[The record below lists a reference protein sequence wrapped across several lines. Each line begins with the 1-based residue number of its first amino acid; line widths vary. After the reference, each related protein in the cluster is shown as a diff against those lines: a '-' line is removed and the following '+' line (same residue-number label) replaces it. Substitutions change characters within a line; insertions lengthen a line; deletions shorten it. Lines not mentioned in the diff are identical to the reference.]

1 MTQFTSFFII
11 IALVLYIIVLKRQLA
26 RANQK
31 MAVQPGKK
39 LDQEVAAMLQQ
50 GEKTVRAVKY
60 VRDQTGLG
68 FFEAAGCKH
77 AILPLFFFGTS
88 LAFHN

>member
-11 IALVLYIIVLKRQLA
+11 IALILYIIVLKRRLA

-31 MAVQPGKK
+31 MAVQPDKK
-39 LDQEVAAMLQQ
+39 LDQEVAAMLQR
-50 GEKTVRAVKY
+50 GKKTVRAIKY

-68 FFEAAGCKH
+68 LLEAKQYVDRVQSNLHC
-77 AILPLFFFGTS
+77 
-88 LAFHN
+88 